1 MDKKIAFIGT
11 GNMGGA
17 IIRAACRVINPKQVI
32 ITDFLLDKATALS
45 EEAGCLTAPSN
56 LEAAEMADCIM
67 LCVKPQVMAGTLED
81 IAPVLE
87 SGYRSGKPKIL
98 YSIAAGISIAT
109 IRAHLEIADYPIIRI
124 MPNTPALIGKGLML
138 LGCDKTVS
146 QTDID
151 DLRKIISGCGTID
164 MLDERLFDQATA
176 SASCSP
182 AFVYMFIEALAD
194 GGVSIGLSREQAQT
208 YAASAVMGAA
218 AMVLETDSHPG
229 ALKDMVCS
237 PAGSTIEG
245 VTELERRGFR
255 SAAIEAV
262 IFSYKRNLELGK

>member
-17 IIRAACRVINPKQVI
+17 IIRSACKIIDPKQVI
-32 ITDFLLDKATALS
+32 ITDFSSDKAAKLS
-45 EEAGCLTAPSN
+45 GEVGCLTTSSN
-56 LEAAEMADCIM
+56 LEAAEIADCIM
-67 LCVKPQVMAGTLED
+67 LCVKPQVIAGALSD
-81 IAPVLE
+81 IAPVLK
-87 SGYRSGKPKIL
+87 SGYQSGSPKIL
-98 YSIAAGISIAT
+98 YSIAAGISIAA
-109 IRAHLEIADYPIIRI
+109 IRNHLGISEYPVIRI

-138 LGCDKTVS
+138 LGCDETVS

-151 DLRKIISGCGTID
+151 DLKEIISGCGTID
-164 MLDERLFDQATA
+164 MIDERMFDQATA

-218 AMVLETDSHPG
+218 AMVLETGRHPG
-229 ALKDMVCS
+229 ELKDMVCS

-255 SAAIEAV
+255 SAATDAV
-262 IFSYKRNLELGK
+262 IASYKRNLELGK